1 MEDALPVHSE
11 MITSSTNGTLT
22 GQIDIAEEKPV
33 SSQRS
38 GLKQGIF
45 AHMRA
50 GMKVYGAALVG
61 TAAYIPLIASALTSG
76 FYFAPPASLLPEPL
90 YGWHPIVYGGL
101 VAVGL
106 CLVASIFFYHFTT
119 AKGVNNRGYDT
130 LINSKNQLKAQ
141 LDVIESQHHNI
152 TWSFNQQVALREA
165 RDGYNALIKKLS
177 ESSAGLQWVLGTGYI
192 DVWST
197 FHRAEEAMIEV
208 EPVEMVIRGAL
219 HDKLAIQDSKMAHE
233 VELLIKLR
241 RAVIC
246 LDEAMNVHFRR
257 GREEE
262 DEFEIRKLRLQLDRI
277 AKKVGIDLEDNQVFG
292 SDTSALMDDTNQE
305 AMARATIREVRHTLN
320 EFRDGLW
327 EGLVRSRN
335 HLMATI
341 FVTGLVTHLLL
352 CIAILTSAPKAP
364 SMLAAA
370 SFYIIGAIAGLF
382 GRIRRESINHN
393 ATNDYG
399 LSIARLVATPPLSG
413 LAGIGGVLI
422 YSTLLNGHNM
432 MTSFIADFVFV
443 LNRPDYFLVAAI
455 FGLAP
460 NLITRSLQERSE
472 RYFSA
477 LNRSKGAEVDL
488 SDDGS

>member
-1 MEDALPVHSE
+1 MEDALPGHSE
-11 MITSSTNGTLT
+11 MITSNTGGTLT
-22 GQIDIAEEKPV
+22 GRIDIAEEIHV
-33 SSQRS
+33 GSQRS
-38 GLKQGIF
+38 DLKQGIF
-45 AHMRA
+45 AHVRT
-50 GMKVYGAALVG
+50 GMKAYGAALVG
-61 TAAYIPLIASALTSG
+61 LAAHIPLIASALTAG
-76 FYFAPPASLLPEPL
+76 FYFAPPVSLFSEPL
-90 YGWHPIVYGGL
+90 SGWHPIVYGTL
-101 VAVGL
+101 VTVGL
-106 CLVASIFFYHFTT
+106 WLVASIFFYHFTT

-130 LINSKNQLKAQ
+130 LINSMNQLKAQ
-141 LDVIESQHHNI
+141 LDVIESQHHNKK
-152 TWSFNQQVALREA
+152 WHLYQQVALREA
-165 RDGYNALIKKLS
+165 RDGYNALTKKLS
-177 ESSAGLQWVLGTGYI
+177 ESSAGLQWVLSTGYI

-257 GREEE
+257 GREEV
-262 DEFEIRKLRLQLDRI
+262 DEFEIRKLRSQLDRV
-277 AKKVGIDLEDNQVFG
+277 AKKVGIDLEDDQTFG
-292 SDTSALMDDTNQE
+292 SDTSALIDDTNQE

-399 LSIARLVATPPLSG
+399 LSIARLLATPPLSG

-432 MTSFIADFVFV
+432 MTSFIADYVFV

-460 NLITRSLQERSE
+460 NLIARSLQERSE
-472 RYFSA
+472 KYFSA
-477 LNRSKGAEVDL
+477 LNSSKGAEVDL